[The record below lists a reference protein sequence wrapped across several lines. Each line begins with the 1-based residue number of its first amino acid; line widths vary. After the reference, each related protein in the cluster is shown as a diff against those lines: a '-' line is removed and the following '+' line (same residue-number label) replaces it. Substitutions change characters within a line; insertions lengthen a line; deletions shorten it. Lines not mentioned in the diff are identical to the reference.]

1 MSGFLED
8 RVMDELAQMYNE
20 QADQNAFLKA
30 DVAMQDAPPAGA
42 GVAMAGSTM
51 DETYSP
57 PPTKPKY
64 TEDQLTM
71 MPDWVEVS
79 KRMYRVMEGYEF
91 IGSDKQAA
99 AYGLDLVSEFNW
111 NVTGPAGFPGDAGI
125 SSPGMIGQ
133 VWNIVNSGGYTDL
146 DGNLVTRENNAND
159 FLFMLN
165 TYADTKTEG
174 ATIKRSLRALFG
186 APETYGSIGGGL
198 AAPFIKGA
206 AMKTSS
212 MTARQML
219 MLAAKTAGYTTQLAK
234 RKPATSGA
242 IAGAAYADLYEGGQ
256 MILETAA
263 GAPPSLQEA
272 VTRALATT
280 AAGAAIGGT
289 LGKLLGS
296 TVEEAGPAVRQG
308 VVSAGE
314 AAEARIAE
322 RGPLASRVMSGVDP
336 MEVIDPALAAAGKMA
351 KGADPV
357 FTPRAE
363 ADSKIIG
370 VPGQYTVNNP
380 SFEPVQLQRKNESFI
395 AASMTPTN
403 FTAQTARLDE
413 ISNEFPDP
421 LASTQGYVD
430 MMSRALNQQ
439 DVPAPPVWMIEHAND
454 MNKWSDWFRQL
465 TPDQIKAANDGLAVQ
480 NRFRN
485 AYAAGA
491 GPELTGQLMLWSIL
505 SRRLSAFP
513 HESGYKDLAEKAMP
527 FIEKAARGEWSDADT
542 AGWLNMVKTTIPA
555 GSPGK
560 SATSNAN
567 DFGKVFLKK
576 MAVPDASGKSGL
588 ARLHEMIAN
597 QDMNSKEIRRQYYGI
612 AQDTGIKNKILSFA
626 LLVSGR
632 NDVVVLDRIQINQMW
647 GGGEKIYDDIMQQFD
662 TSQGLAQYEALE
674 RSLMNRVPDLYKMA
688 GRTEPGTVG
697 RYHWESWVRSSGQI
711 VSHPTLET
719 VVRTSAGDAS
729 PVANVPVME
738 GRFKSKYSG
747 AKYEK
752 LPDGSNRYI
761 YETSDGTPYAFT
773 KETLDATLD
782 KALAKNSEVIPPDFP
797 RTKAGKGSVEPFE
810 GGSIPWYDFKGVNR
824 GKLDEL
830 IRAAGTKIE

>member
-1 MSGFLED
+1 MNVLEQELINTQLALESGVKLQT
-8 RVMDELAQMYNE
+8 RVDDDGMVRSEVFIPEPQGFYAAGEAPTMQELG
-20 QADQNAFLKA
+20 
-30 DVAMQDAPPAGA
+30 VTGDAKKVAGA
-42 GVAMAGSTM
+42 GTATLAGLAGGAFSGLM
-51 DETYSP
+51 GIV
-57 PPTKPKY
+57 
-64 TEDQLTM
+64 
-71 MPDWVEVS
+71 PDLIALGAGPNTQEAA
-79 KRMYRVMEGYEF
+79 
-91 IGSDKQAA
+91 DKMQA
-99 AYGLDLVSEFNW
+99 AYGTEAWRQTFFDFVDTLDVPEPYKFLAKDAAMVGE
-111 NVTGPAGFPGDAGI
+111 VTGLPGAAAA
-125 SSPGMIGQ
+125 
-133 VWNIVNSGGYTDL
+133 V
-146 DGNLVTRENNAND
+146 
-159 FLFMLN
+159 
-165 TYADTKTEG
+165 K
-174 ATIKRSLRALFG
+174 G
-186 APETYGSIGGGL
+186 APKV
-198 AAPFIKGA
+198 A
-206 AMKTSS
+206 
-212 MTARQML
+212 
-219 MLAAKTAGYTTQLAK
+219 
-234 RKPATSGA
+234 GA
-242 IAGAAYADLYEGGQ
+242 IGEAVSDY
-256 MILETAA
+256 AA
-263 GAPPSLQEA
+263 GAPARVAERQGS
-272 VTRALATT
+272 V
-280 AAGAAIGGT
+280 T
-289 LGKLLGS
+289 LG
-296 TVEEAGPAVRQG
+296 
-308 VVSAGE
+308 
-314 AAEARIAE
+314 
-322 RGPLASRVMSGVDP
+322 MGVDP
-336 MEVIDPALAAAGKMA
+336 TAIVDDAIVAGQKLMGGQPSFAART
-351 KGADPV
+351 ADDAPV
-357 FTPRAE
+357 
-363 ADSKIIG
+363 IG

-395 AASMTPTN
+395 AAAMTPSN

-413 ISNEFPDP
+413 IDLEFPDP

-430 MMSRALNQQ
+430 MMSKALNRQ

-454 MNKWSDWFRQL
+454 MNKWSDWFKQL
-465 TPDQIKAANDGLAVQ
+465 TPAQIKAANDGLAVQ
-480 NRFRN
+480 NRFKG

-527 FIEKAARGEWSDADT
+527 FIEKAARGEWSEADT
-542 AGWLNMVKTTIPA
+542 AGWLDMVKTTIPA

-674 RSLMNRVPDLYKMA
+674 RSLMSRVPDLYKMA